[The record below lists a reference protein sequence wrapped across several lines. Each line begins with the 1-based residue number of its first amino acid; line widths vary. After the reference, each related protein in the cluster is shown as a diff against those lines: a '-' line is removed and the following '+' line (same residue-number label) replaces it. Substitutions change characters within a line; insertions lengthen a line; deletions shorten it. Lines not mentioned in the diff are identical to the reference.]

1 MLPLHITINIPVTLI
16 GDNVWWDEM
25 LKVWR
30 NTGRIEDMFAN
41 KYDLYLRAGDDNVW
55 NLTQELR
62 DKGYYNELVKV
73 FLDED
78 RGRLT
83 QDNYSGL
90 LTISFI
96 VMLMDGTRD
105 GVRPELSI
113 VPDNSVSQQNNYI
126 IIRDGNPDNRWNMT
140 FFVAPSG
147 WHDNPSQGNSG
158 GTSDETPEGVSSS
171 SGGGGCYASGAGLM
185 AILFFTLR
193 RRSH

>member
-1 MLPLHITINIPVTLI
+1 
-16 GDNVWWDEM
+16 M

-41 KYDLYLRAGDDNVW
+41 KYDLYLRAGDSNVW
-55 NLTQELR
+55 NLTQELK
-62 DKGYYNELVKV
+62 DKGFYNELVKV

-90 LTISFI
+90 LTVSFI

-105 GVRPELSI
+105 GKRPELSI
-113 VPDNSVSQQNNYI
+113 VPDNSITQQNNYI
-126 IIRDGNPDNRWNMT
+126 VVRDGTQDNRWNMT

-147 WHDNPSQGNSG
+147 WQDNPNHGNGNS
-158 GTSDETPEGVSSS
+158 SNSAPEGLSSGS
-171 SGGGGCYASGAGLM
+171 SGGGGCNSLGIAAMILGAALL
-185 AILFFTLR
+185 ISKR
-193 RRSH
+193 RV